1 VSTDSGSTPNPPSE
15 PTSDSTSGGASA
27 EQAGYS
33 GLVVE
38 SDDLTPQ
45 QKQELLS
52 TIAHSWWLV
61 LGLGV
66 VSVIVGGLVLWA
78 PFATVR
84 VAAIIFGLWLLIGGI
99 FRLAQSL
106 DQQLDT
112 TGRVVSAISGVVGI
126 VLGIVCFQSVED
138 RVSLLVLFIG
148 IWWIL
153 SGLMQLITSAGGR
166 GEPSDGFGIF
176 LGLLG
181 ILAGI
186 VVLVWPIGS
195 LSVLVVV
202 AGIWLLVLGLVQI
215 LVAFRVRSLAN
226 RTVSG

>member
-1 VSTDSGSTPNPPSE
+1 MSTDSGSPTGPTPE
-15 PTSDSTSGGASA
+15 PTSDPVSSG
-27 EQAGYS
+27 QAGS
-33 GLVVE
+33 DGVVIE
-38 SDDLTPQ
+38 ADDLTPV
-45 QKQELLS
+45 QKQELVS
-52 TIAHSWWLV
+52 AIAHSWWLV

-66 VSVIVGGLVLWA
+66 ISVIVGGLVLWQ
-78 PFATVR
+78 PFTTVR
-84 VAAIIFGLWLLIGGI
+84 VAAVIFGLWLLVGGI

-112 TGRVVSAISGVVGI
+112 TGRVVSAISGLVGI

-138 RVSLLVLFIG
+138 RISLLVLFIG

-153 SGLMQLITSAGGR
+153 GGLMQLIVSAGGR
-166 GEPSDGFGIF
+166 GGPSDGFGIF

-195 LSVLVVV
+195 LSVLVVI

-215 LVAFRVRSLAN
+215 FVAFRVRSLAN
-226 RTVSG
+226 RTAPQ